1 MVCRS
6 GKAFGSASILPVQA
20 CSEAVP
26 LSALAAHMH
35 DTYGQGCA
43 NVLTALQMG
52 VSVVDSSVAGLGG
65 CPYSPG
71 AQGRLFFTAFLE
83 MHFVQPASTVPF
95 TAGQARNKILQQS
108 GMALYLAVQS
118 LGTAKDGW
126 AKLRLHGKPGCRSGP
141 FV

>member
-6 GKAFGSASILPVQA
+6 GKALGSVSGIFMQA

-26 LSALAAHMH
+26 LRALAAHMH

-71 AQGRLFFTAFLE
+71 AQGRLFFMTKQLSK
-83 MHFVQPASTVPF
+83 MHVMQPASTAPSPSSLARNELAQSRLAWLCTLWLSKSWNSNKWV
-95 TAGQARNKILQQS
+95 GQA
-108 GMALYLAVQS
+108 AP
-118 LGTAKDGW
+118 T
-126 AKLRLHGKPGCRSGP
+126 
-141 FV
+141 